1 MECVICGSKL
11 GNRNKHGYCQ
21 KHRSLGPIRKA
32 QKAKMNSNWWFK
44 KNPGKSR
51 SKISEDER
59 KKRARERMR
68 TIRNR
73 NREAYRVNSNQ
84 RDKER
89 RLTNPNYRIAS
100 NLRSRLSKALRG
112 IVKKSSA
119 IEDLGCSLDD
129 FRKYLESKFEP
140 GMNWENYGN
149 GIEKWNID
157 HIEPLSKADL
167 SNPEIQKRLSHYT
180 NLKPMWHIENIK
192 KGNRHEH

>member
-21 KHRSLGPIRKA
+21 KHRSLSPIRKA

-51 SKISEDER
+51 TKISEDER
-59 KKRARERMR
+59 KKRARERVR

-84 RDKER
+84 QDKER

-112 IVKKSSA
+112 LVKKSSA

-140 GMNWENYGN
+140 GMNWENYGH
-149 GIEKWNID
+149 GVEKWNID